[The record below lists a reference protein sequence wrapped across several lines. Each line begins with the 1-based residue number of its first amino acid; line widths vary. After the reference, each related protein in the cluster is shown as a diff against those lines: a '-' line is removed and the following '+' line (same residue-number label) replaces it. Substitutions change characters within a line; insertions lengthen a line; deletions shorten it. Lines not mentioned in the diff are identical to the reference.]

1 MISFHL
7 KIVTPRGTYRE
18 VDVEQVNLRTTAGQI
33 GVLAHHMP
41 LASGIEISQMS
52 YIKDNKREEFA
63 IAGGFVYV
71 GVNETT
77 IIANAIESK
86 EEIDVNRAQEA
97 RRRAEQRLK
106 EKSETV
112 DYTRAEVALKRA
124 MTRINV
130 KGL

>member
-1 MISFHL
+1 MTSFHL

-71 GVNETT
+71 GVNDTT

-86 EEIDVNRAQEA
+86 EEIDINRAQEA
-97 RRRAEQRLK
+97 KRRAEQRLK